1 MVVCFECAVVVWYRF
16 PASSSADRGGLH
28 VTGGASWSPRPPSFA
43 SPSESPLGSLIL
55 RDQSSRSHPARP
67 APTDFALLVPHLG
80 SRGHRRKDLPGLVQ
94 VRRQEIE
101 RRRTPRGKSRGF
113 LVRQF
118 FSRQYSFFHDPGR
131 GGGIPYKI
139 C

>member
-1 MVVCFECAVVVWYRF
+1 MTRIQF
-16 PASSSADRGGLH
+16 L
-28 VTGGASWSPRPPSFA
+28 FA
-43 SPSESPLGSLIL
+43 SPLESPLGSLIL
-55 RDQSSRSHPARP
+55 RDQSSRSRPARP
-67 APTDFALLVPHLG
+67 APVDFALLVPHLG
-80 SRGHRRKDLPGLVQ
+80 SRSHRRKDPPGLVQ

-118 FSRQYSFFHDPGR
+118 FSYSFFRDAVR
-131 GGGIPYKI
+131 GAGISYKI